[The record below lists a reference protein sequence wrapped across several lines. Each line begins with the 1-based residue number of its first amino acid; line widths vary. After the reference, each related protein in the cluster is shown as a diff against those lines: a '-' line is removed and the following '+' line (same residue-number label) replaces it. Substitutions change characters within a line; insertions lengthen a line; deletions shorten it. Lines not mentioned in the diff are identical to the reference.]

1 MWKKVESM
9 YITMGKNT
17 FLKQRNKKMIQN
29 YVQFLKTFLAASLLK
44 YLFFKYVSF
53 LNLFQYWTNVC
64 FKFISLARDS
74 GMFYDGNH
82 TYLIEPDENYT
93 SDVSRTSGSPAVIF
107 FLWNTGIHWYRSG
120 IRLIP
125 LITNSL
131 TQCLSPHNHRQ
142 K

>member
-1 MWKKVESM
+1 MWKKVESI

-107 FLWNTGIHWYRSG
+107 FFVEYRHSLVQ
-120 IRLIP
+120 IRHKTHSSHYQLI
-125 LITNSL
+125 NSVPE
-131 TQCLSPHNHRQ
+131 SS
-142 K
+142 

>member
-1 MWKKVESM
+1 MEESRVYVYHHGKEHLSKAKKQ
-9 YITMGKNT
+9 KNDSELCSV
-17 FLKQRNKKMIQN
+17 FL
-29 YVQFLKTFLAASLLK
+29 TASLLK
-44 YLFFKYVSF
+44 YFFFKYVSF

-107 FLWNTGIHWYRSG
+107 FVEYRHSLVQ
-120 IRLIP
+120 IRHKTHSSHYQLI
-125 LITNSL
+125 NSVPE
-131 TQCLSPHNHRQ
+131 SS
-142 K
+142 

>member
-1 MWKKVESM
+1 VEESRVYVYHHGKEHLSKAKKQ
-9 YITMGKNT
+9 KNDSELCSV
-17 FLKQRNKKMIQN
+17 FL
-29 YVQFLKTFLAASLLK
+29 TASLLK

-107 FLWNTGIHWYRSG
+107 FVEYRHSLVQ
-120 IRLIP
+120 IRHKTHSSHYQLI
-125 LITNSL
+125 NSVPE
-131 TQCLSPHNHRQ
+131 SS
-142 K
+142 

>member
-1 MWKKVESM
+1 MEESRVYVYHHGKEHLSKAKKQ
-9 YITMGKNT
+9 KNDSELCSV
-17 FLKQRNKKMIQN
+17 FL
-29 YVQFLKTFLAASLLK
+29 TASLLK

-107 FLWNTGIHWYRSG
+107 FVEYRHSLVQ
-120 IRLIP
+120 IRHKTHSSHYQLI
-125 LITNSL
+125 NSVPE
-131 TQCLSPHNHRQ
+131 SS
-142 K
+142 

>member
-1 MWKKVESM
+1 MEESRVYLYHHGKEHLSKAKKQ
-9 YITMGKNT
+9 KNDSELCSV
-17 FLKQRNKKMIQN
+17 FL
-29 YVQFLKTFLAASLLK
+29 TASLLK

-107 FLWNTGIHWYRSG
+107 FVEYRHSLVQ
-120 IRLIP
+120 IRHKTHSSHYQLI
-125 LITNSL
+125 NSV
-131 TQCLSPHNHRQ
+131 SESS
-142 K
+142 

>member
-1 MWKKVESM
+1 MEESRVYVYHHGKEHLSKAKKQ
-9 YITMGKNT
+9 KNDSELCSV
-17 FLKQRNKKMIQN
+17 FL
-29 YVQFLKTFLAASLLK
+29 TASLLK

-107 FLWNTGIHWYRSG
+107 FCGIQAFIG
-120 IRLIP
+120 
-125 LITNSL
+125 TD
-131 TQCLSPHNHRQ
+131 QA
-142 K
+142 